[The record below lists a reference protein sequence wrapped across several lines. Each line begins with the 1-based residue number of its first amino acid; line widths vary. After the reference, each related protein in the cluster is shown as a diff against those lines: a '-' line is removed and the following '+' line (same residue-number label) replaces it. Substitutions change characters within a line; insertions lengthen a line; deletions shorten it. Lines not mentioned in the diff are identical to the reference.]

1 MIPGA
6 TRDITAPGA
15 RPNTRRFQRSAK
27 ENLARV
33 ARFPDR
39 VMRRKSSTAHAVRL
53 FCCIRSSTL
62 EIRGSVAGGI
72 AQLVERQL
80 CKLDVRG
87 SNPLA
92 SIFAPR
98 QRLGPTSQ
106 RRRTIVANALRR
118 VSMKLLA
125 PAMRALK
132 NLGSRFNRAKAERP
146 APDLRRTR
154 GHISS
159 RNNMPPCRDQGRRRR
174 HAPACDQ
181 SNGR

>member
-1 MIPGA
+1 VIPGA
-6 TRDITAPGA
+6 TRDITATGA

-92 SIFAPR
+92 SILLRDKSWAGISEKADNR
-98 QRLGPTSQ
+98 CQRVATRFYETPCTCHEGTEKSRKPFQSGKS
-106 RRRTIVANALRR
+106 RTTR
-118 VSMKLLA
+118 
-125 PAMRALK
+125 
-132 NLGSRFNRAKAERP
+132 SR
-146 APDLRRTR
+146 
-154 GHISS
+154 S
-159 RNNMPPCRDQGRRRR
+159 PPNPWPYILQK
-174 HAPACDQ
+174 
-181 SNGR
+181 